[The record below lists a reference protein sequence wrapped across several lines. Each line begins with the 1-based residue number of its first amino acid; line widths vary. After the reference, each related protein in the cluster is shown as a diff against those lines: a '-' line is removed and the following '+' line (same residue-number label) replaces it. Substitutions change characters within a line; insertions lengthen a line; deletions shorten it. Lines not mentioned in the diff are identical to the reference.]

1 MSALNPISRV
11 INTIHTFNLYNE
23 MVDGKKIYPNLF
35 YNMYGYDIE
44 SYPNYFSV
52 TFTRIT
58 DDATWKFEICAEN
71 DMSRELFMFLQQLIY
86 SGGIGVGFNNQN
98 YDYPML
104 HYLINM
110 GGAVNAP
117 MMWAKTKEFIPE
129 GGYMNAYSNVI
140 WDDQCYFP
148 QIDLFK
154 IHHFDNK
161 AKMTSLKLLEFNMRL
176 TEIQE
181 LPYPVGSVLTREQQL
196 KVLEYNE
203 RDVHATVEFA
213 KYSDEAITL
222 RLELSGC
229 DKWYLN
235 HNDTRLG
242 SDFFISKLR
251 DNNVY
256 VNKSHQTMRPVIHVR
271 DVILPYIQFQRPE
284 FQQILERFRGARI
297 YEGDLRNIDLTG
309 ESEEDDDTT
318 EIKMSTVID
327 GLSYDYGAGGVHA
340 SRRKTIVRSNST
352 HVLIDS
358 DVASYYPNLAISNNF
373 YPEHLTE
380 VFCAVYLSLYDT
392 RKTFEKGTSYNNM
405 YKLALNGTYGKSN
418 DVHSPFYDPLYTIQ
432 ITVNG
437 QLLLTMLAEWLLN
450 IPGLR
455 MIQLNTDGLTYL
467 CPREYEGYAMS
478 LSKQWEQLTRLEL
491 EHAHYEV
498 MAIRDVNNYMAK
510 TTSGKVKRI
519 GTYGSVTARE
529 NPATRELTWNKNHSA
544 VVINKAAQAAILDNK
559 NIRQFITEHLT
570 VDPMDFMLRT
580 KVPRSSRLV
589 ARYNGNEYPVQ
600 NITRYYASNC
610 GLSLVKVMP
619 YTEKQ
624 LDKWLTEVHWKHET
638 TGKVKVGGKRP
649 SGKYHPS
656 QPESMYP
663 PDREIGI
670 SKETKVTVCNRIT
683 DPATI
688 LRDVNIDWYVAE
700 TEKIVNPLLLNPFN

>member
-1 MSALNPISRV
+1 MQSNHEPISE
-11 INTIHTFNLYNE
+11 IFH
-23 MVDGKKIYPNLF
+23 
-35 YNMYGYDIE
+35 NMYGYDVE

-52 TFTRIT
+52 TFIRVT
-58 DDATWKFEICAEN
+58 DRAVWKFEICNEN
-71 DMSRELFMFLQQLIY
+71 NQSHDLFIFLQQVIH

-104 HYLINM
+104 HYFIEMNGNVTAQM
-110 GGAVNAP
+110 F
-117 MMWAKTKEFIPE
+117 WIKTKEFIPE
-129 GGYMNAYSNVI
+129 GGVYNAYSNTI
-140 WDDQCYFP
+140 WDNQCHFP

-176 TEIQE
+176 EQIQE
-181 LPYPVGSVLTREQQL
+181 LPYPVGSVLTRPQQL
-196 KVLEYNE
+196 DVLEYNE
-203 RDVHATVEFA
+203 RDVDATIEFLL
-213 KYSDEAITL
+213 YSEDAVKL
-222 RLELSGC
+222 RLELSQGG

-242 SDFFISKLR
+242 SDFFVNKLR
-251 DNNVY
+251 DNGVY
-256 VNKSHQTMRPVIHVR
+256 VDKSHQTPRPVINVNN
-271 DVILPYIQFQRPE
+271 VILPYIHFKRPE
-284 FQQILERFRGARI
+284 FQQILENFRNARI

-309 ESEEDDDTT
+309 EATEEHDGT
-318 EIKMSTVID
+318 EISMKTVVD

-340 SRRKTIVRSNST
+340 SRRKTIVTENST

-358 DVASYYPNLAISNNF
+358 DVKSYYPNLAISNRF

-380 VFCAVYLSLYDT
+380 RFCDVYLGLYET
-392 RKTFEKGTSYNNM
+392 RKTFPKGSPQNNM

-418 DVHSPFYDPLYTIQ
+418 DIHSPFYDPLYTIQ

-437 QLLLTMLAEWLLN
+437 QLLLTMLAEWLLE
-450 IPGLR
+450 IPGLK

-467 CPREYEGYAMS
+467 CPREYENYAMT
-478 LSKQWEQLTRLEL
+478 LSSKWEEMTRLEL
-491 EHAHYEV
+491 EHAHYSV

-510 TTSGKVKRI
+510 TTDGKVKRI
-519 GTYGSVTARE
+519 GTYAAVTARE
-529 NPATRELTWNKNHSA
+529 NPGTRELTWNKNHSA
-544 VVINKAAQAAILDNK
+544 VVVNKAAAAAILDNV
-559 NIRQFITEHLT
+559 NIREFITEHLT

-589 ARYNGNEYPVQ
+589 ARIGDNEHSLQ
-600 NITRYYASNC
+600 NITRYYASNN
-610 GLSLVKVMP
+610 GLSLVKIMP

-624 LDKWLTEVHWKHET
+624 LVKWQTEIHWKHET

-656 QPESMYP
+656 EPESLYP

-670 SKETKVTVCNRIT
+670 SKDTTVTVCNRIT
-683 DPATI
+683 DVSTI
-688 LRDVNIDWYVAE
+688 LQDVNVDWYVKEA
-700 TEKIVNPLLLNPFN
+700 EKIANPLLINPFN

>member
-1 MSALNPISRV
+1 MQSNHEPISE
-11 INTIHTFNLYNE
+11 IFH
-23 MVDGKKIYPNLF
+23 
-35 YNMYGYDIE
+35 NMYGYDVE

-52 TFTRIT
+52 TFIRVT
-58 DDATWKFEICAEN
+58 DRAVWKFEICNEN
-71 DMSRELFMFLQQLIY
+71 NQSHDLFIFLQQVIH

-104 HYLINM
+104 HYFIEMNGNVTAQM
-110 GGAVNAP
+110 F
-117 MMWAKTKEFIPE
+117 WIKTKEFIPE
-129 GGYMNAYSNVI
+129 GGVYNAYSNTI
-140 WDDQCYFP
+140 WDNQCHFP

-176 TEIQE
+176 EQIQE
-181 LPYPVGSVLTREQQL
+181 LPYPVGSVLTRPQQL
-196 KVLEYNE
+196 DVLEYNE
-203 RDVHATVEFA
+203 RDVDATIEFLL
-213 KYSDEAITL
+213 YSEDAVKL
-222 RLELSGC
+222 RLELSQGG

-242 SDFFISKLR
+242 SDFFVNKLR
-251 DNNVY
+251 DNGVY
-256 VNKSHQTMRPVIHVR
+256 VDKSHQTPRPVINVNN
-271 DVILPYIQFQRPE
+271 VILPYIHFKRPE
-284 FQQILERFRGARI
+284 FQQILENFRNARI

-309 ESEEDDDTT
+309 EATEEHDGT
-318 EIKMSTVID
+318 EISMKTVVD

-340 SRRKTIVRSNST
+340 SRRKTIVTENST

-358 DVASYYPNLAISNNF
+358 DVASYYPNLAISNRF

-380 VFCAVYLSLYDT
+380 RFCDVYLGLYET
-392 RKTFEKGTSYNNM
+392 RKTFPKGSPQNNM

-418 DVHSPFYDPLYTIQ
+418 DIHSPFYDPLYTIQ

-437 QLLLTMLAEWLLN
+437 QLLLTMLAEWLLE
-450 IPGLR
+450 IPGLK

-467 CPREYEGYAMS
+467 CPREYENYAMT
-478 LSKQWEQLTRLEL
+478 LSSKWEEMTRLEL
-491 EHAHYEV
+491 EHAHYSV

-510 TTSGKVKRI
+510 TTDGKVKRI
-519 GTYGSVTARE
+519 GTYAAVTARE
-529 NPATRELTWNKNHSA
+529 NPGTRELTWNKNHSA
-544 VVINKAAQAAILDNK
+544 VVVNKAAAAAILDNV
-559 NIRQFITEHLT
+559 NIREFITEHLT

-589 ARYNGNEYPVQ
+589 ARIGDNEHSLQ
-600 NITRYYASNC
+600 NITRYYASNN
-610 GLSLVKVMP
+610 GLSLVKIMP

-624 LDKWLTEVHWKHET
+624 LVKWQTEIHWKHET

-656 QPESMYP
+656 EPESLYP

-670 SKETKVTVCNRIT
+670 SKDTTVTVCNRIT
-683 DPATI
+683 DVSTI
-688 LRDVNIDWYVAE
+688 LQDVNVDWYVKEA
-700 TEKIVNPLLLNPFN
+700 EKIANPLLINPFN